1 MGTKTKVFFAGL
13 GGMLFGGLLV
23 SGFSKS
29 RYVTTL
35 ERGSSRLGR
44 YEIDRVIVN
53 GANMRV
59 SYTAK
64 LWPGLT
70 RRWDAESG
78 SAADLGGPGRGA
90 AGGVAQV
97 AGACRSGQVD
107 RSESPQLSS
116 SNQDPVQSTR

>member
-70 RRWDAESG
+70 RRWDAESYTEARQILVDQAG
-78 SAADLGGPGRGA
+78 ELRVEWLKWPELAD
-90 AGGVAQV
+90 
-97 AGACRSGQVD
+97 
-107 RSESPQLSS
+107 
-116 SNQDPVQSTR
+116 QD